1 MKILLINLPSEGMTI
16 DYTTSKYFLNQSVK
30 YPPLGLLTIA
40 AHIDKNKH
48 EVKVLDI
55 ISEGYSIA
63 ETIEIVHQNSPDLL
77 GISAV
82 TRRAWALKEV
92 LNKVNCTTV
101 VGGPHTTYWSQEI
114 ISLGADYVIIG
125 YGEQP
130 FPKLINDIENGIA
143 SESIL
148 TDWDNPPDFP
158 FPDRTLINLK
168 EYVPG
173 EQSNTFKLP
182 VGKLRTTM
190 FSSRGCPFKCIFCDV
205 QEKRYLPR
213 SPKRVVEEMI
223 ILKDMGVDEIHIF
236 EDCFNIKKQRV
247 LDICH
252 EIIKRKLG
260 IKWSAR
266 ARIYPFDAELAD
278 AMRSAGGYRINI
290 GVESLDDN
298 LLKYMNKKTTFKQIE
313 SFFAVC
319 NEYNIET
326 LAYFMIGFPGET
338 EEYRTTLSEKIKD
351 LGITFPFF
359 NILYPLPC
367 TKYYRDLIK
376 QGIYKKDYWAEY
388 CKDPAPNF
396 ELPLPRPT
404 ALQDELYATVDE
416 YIRHFYYNE
425 KRSGQI
431 G

>member
-1 MKILLINLPSEGMTI
+1 MTL
-16 DYTTSKYFLNQSVK
+16 DYTTSKYFLNKSVK

-40 AHIDKNKH
+40 AHIDRNKH
-48 EVKVLDI
+48 EVKVVDI
-55 ISEGYSIA
+55 ISEGYSID
-63 ETIEIVHQNSPDLL
+63 ETIEIVHQNSPDVL

-82 TRRAWALKEV
+82 SRRAWALKEL

-125 YGEQP
+125 YGERP

-223 ILKDMGVDEIHIF
+223 ILKEMGVDEIHIF

-247 LDICH
+247 LDICN
-252 EIIKRKLG
+252 EIIKRKLD
-260 IKWSAR
+260 IKWSTR
-266 ARIYPFDAELAD
+266 ARIYPFDAEIAD
-278 AMRSAGGYRINI
+278 GMRNAGGYRINI
-290 GVESLDDN
+290 GVESLDGN
-298 LLKYMNKKTTFKQIE
+298 LLKYMNKKTTLKQIE

-319 NEYNIET
+319 NEYKIET

-338 EEYRTTLSEKIKD
+338 EEYRTTLPKKIKD

-388 CKDPAPNF
+388 FKDPTPNF

-404 ALQDELYATVDE
+404 VLQDELYATVDE
-416 YIRHFYYNE
+416 YIGHFYFSE
-425 KRSGQI
+425 KRGGQI
-431 G
+431 GG